1 MKERGLIRIIILL
14 SGALLWVAYLFDAVC
29 SRYAIYEVIGYGAHE
44 LLSMLPY
51 VSALT
56 TAVWLAIT
64 LVKGA
69 RGKTLRREL
78 AFCGALAV
86 LLAVQLKGLKGEYA
100 AYMVMAA
107 GAFIFF
113 YGTGKLKDILEAL
126 ERIQGYIKVNSVYL
140 VTLLKM
146 VGITYVAEFASGI
159 CKDAGYGSLGNQIEI
174 FGKLSIL
181 GISMPILLA
190 LFGTLETFLG

>member
-64 LVKGA
+64 LVKGPGERHCA
-69 RGKTLRREL
+69 GSWRSVGPWRSCWR
-78 AFCGALAV
+78 CSGA
-86 LLAVQLKGLKGEYA
+86 
-100 AYMVMAA
+100 
-107 GAFIFF
+107 I
-113 YGTGKLKDILEAL
+113 
-126 ERIQGYIKVNSVYL
+126 
-140 VTLLKM
+140 
-146 VGITYVAEFASGI
+146 
-159 CKDAGYGSLGNQIEI
+159 
-174 FGKLSIL
+174 
-181 GISMPILLA
+181 
-190 LFGTLETFLG
+190 